1 MTRTPGERRTP
12 YGGTIRFRAGPGRG
26 LRVLELDRYQA
37 PVATLCWDTTNALTA
52 AAVRTAP
59 GAWIG
64 IEPRGARHGGWGLSD
79 RLWLLP
85 DGPGG
90 ERRQPLTVFEA
101 LDWAA
106 IDHIPPLAEPA
117 RLPPGAGTAVL
128 NLVAALAADQGI
140 ARLRYRGPY
149 PTETLFTALLEAFR
163 YAEGDA
169 APLDRFRAG
178 QLDWAPAPH
187 ERHFEPGGAAVQL
200 RDGVEKVV
208 WRGQAYY
215 RARWQSVARWAPGR
229 VHEAEGTVRC
239 SLWAL
244 GAAVED
250 HLVLD
255 PAGHVLTALEPAPDL
270 RPAAPMSP
278 EVQAGVQALVRAQ
291 SAPALAGAV
300 AGVMA
305 ALAIEWAGLAGD
317 LVEVTGARARLAWK
331 LADAGGVRIGAAR
344 SPAARLGRALEL
356 LVEMARLLGDPVR
369 ARAQASLGE
378 LPAAAQPRAL
388 AGGAPAGD
396 AATIAAAA
404 AALATEFRRR

>member
-1 MTRTPGERRTP
+1 MHRTPGERRTP

-37 PVATLCWDTTNALTA
+37 PVATLCWDTTDALTA
-52 AAVRTAP
+52 AAVRTAS
-59 GAWIG
+59 GAWIA
-64 IEPRGARHGGWGLSD
+64 IEPRAASHWGWGLSD
-79 RLWLLP
+79 RLWLLS

-90 ERRQPLTVFEA
+90 AGRQPLTVFEA

-128 NLVAALAADQGI
+128 NLVAALAADQEI
-140 ARLRYRGPY
+140 ARLRYHGPY
-149 PTETLFTALLEAFR
+149 PTEALFLALLEAFR
-163 YAEGDA
+163 YVEGDRD
-169 APLDRFRAG
+169 PLDRFRAG

-187 ERHFEPGGAAVQL
+187 ERHFEPSGAAVQL

-215 RARWQSVARWAPGR
+215 RTDWQSVARWAPGR
-229 VHEAEGTVRC
+229 VHERGGTVRC

-244 GAAVED
+244 GAVIED

-255 PAGHVLTALEPAPDL
+255 PAGHVLRVLEAAPDPRHAVPL
-270 RPAAPMSP
+270 SP
-278 EVQAGVQALVRAQ
+278 EVQAGLVALVRAQ

-300 AGVMA
+300 AAEMA
-305 ALAIEWAGLAGD
+305 ALAIEWAGLAGG
-317 LVEVTGARARLAWK
+317 LVEVTGARARLART
-331 LADAGGVRIGAAR
+331 LADVGGARIQAAR
-344 SPAARLGRALEL
+344 SPAERLGRALEL

-369 ARAQASLGE
+369 ARAQARLAE
-378 LPAAAQPRAL
+378 LPPAAQPTAL
-388 AGGAPAGD
+388 AAGVPAAD
-396 AATIAAAA
+396 PATIAAAT
-404 AALATEFRRR
+404 AALAAQFCRR

>member
-1 MTRTPGERRTP
+1 MTRTPGERLTP
-12 YGGTIRFRAGPGRG
+12 SGGTIRFRAGPGRG

-163 YAEGDA
+163 YLEGDA
-169 APLDRFRAG
+169 EPLDRFRAG
-178 QLDWAPAPH
+178 ELDWAPAPH

-208 WRGQAYY
+208 WRGHAYY
-215 RARWQSVARWAPGR
+215 RTRWQSVARYAPWR
-229 VHEAEGTVRC
+229 VHETEGTVRC

-244 GAAVED
+244 GAEIED

-255 PAGHVLTALEPAPDL
+255 PAGHVLAVLEPAPDP
-270 RPAAPMSP
+270 RHSVPMSP
-278 EVQAGVQALVRAQ
+278 EVRAGVEALVRAQ

-305 ALAIEWAGLAGD
+305 GLAIEWAGLAGG

-331 LADAGGVRIGAAR
+331 LADAAGARIRAAR
-344 SPAARLGRALEL
+344 SPAERLGLALEL

-369 ARAQASLGE
+369 ARAQAWLAE
-378 LPAAAQPRAL
+378 LPPAAQPTAL
-388 AGGAPAGD
+388 AEGAPAAD
-396 AATIAAAA
+396 ARTIAAAT
-404 AALATEFRRR
+404 AALETQFCRR

>member
-1 MTRTPGERRTP
+1 ISSKGSRGRPPVGAKIAHADSAPTTRGKQRRRRGHAIRGILVMAVCRPLPRRRTRSIVSSDHERDARRAQDP
-12 YGGTIRFRAGPGRG
+12 LRRDDPLPSGT
-26 LRVLELDRYQA
+26 
-37 PVATLCWDTTNALTA
+37 
-52 AAVRTAP
+52 
-59 GAWIG
+59 
-64 IEPRGARHGGWGLSD
+64 
-79 RLWLLP
+79 
-85 DGPGG
+85 
-90 ERRQPLTVFEA
+90 RRQPLTVFEA

-128 NLVAALAADQGI
+128 NLVAALAADQEI

-215 RARWQSVARWAPGR
+215 RSRWQSVARYAPWR
-229 VHEAEGTVRC
+229 VHETEGTVRC

-244 GAAVED
+244 GAVVED

-255 PAGHVLTALEPAPDL
+255 PAGHVLSVLEPAPDP
-270 RPAAPMSP
+270 RHSAPVNP
-278 EVQAGVQALVRAQ
+278 EVQAGLEALVRAQ
-291 SAPALAGAV
+291 SVPALAGAV

-305 ALAIEWAGLAGD
+305 ALAIEWAGLAGG
-317 LVEVTGARARLAWK
+317 LVEVTGARARLAWT
-331 LADAGGVRIGAAR
+331 LADAGGARIRAAG
-344 SPAARLGRALEL
+344 S
-356 LVEMARLLGDPVR
+356 
-369 ARAQASLGE
+369 
-378 LPAAAQPRAL
+378 
-388 AGGAPAGD
+388 
-396 AATIAAAA
+396 
-404 AALATEFRRR
+404 